1 MSETLESE
9 LDQLRALLEKR
20 LKLSGELSE
29 SLRRARRH
37 LPHRLRKAADD
48 LVSAEESFAHP
59 RLAAALDEDRLVK
72 KARRLRAYLAEL
84 DLKGRRKGR
93 LLDMAATSAFAVL
106 CVIALL
112 VVVLRWRGF
121 V

>member
-1 MSETLESE
+1 MSETLQSE
-9 LDQLRALLEKR
+9 LDQIQTLLEKR
-20 LKLSGELSE
+20 LKLSGELAD

-37 LPHRLRKAADD
+37 LPHRMRRAADD
-48 LVSAEESFAHP
+48 LVAAEASFAHP
-59 RLAAALDEDRLVK
+59 RIAATLDQDGLLR

-84 DLKGRRKGR
+84 DLKDRRKGR
-93 LLDMAATSAFAVL
+93 LLDIAATVGFAL
-106 CVIALL
+106 ICVIALL

>member
-29 SLRRARRH
+29 SLRRVRRH

-48 LVSAEESFAHP
+48 LTSAEESFAHP
-59 RLAAALDEDRLVK
+59 RLAAALEEDQLVK

-84 DLKGRRKGR
+84 DLKDRRKGR